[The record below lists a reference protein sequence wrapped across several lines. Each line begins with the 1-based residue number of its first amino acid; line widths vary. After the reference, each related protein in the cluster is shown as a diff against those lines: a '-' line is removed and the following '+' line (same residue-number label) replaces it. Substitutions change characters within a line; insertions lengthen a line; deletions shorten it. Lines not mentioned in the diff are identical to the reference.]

1 MLPWTRTSG
10 VVLPRRPELCQPPT
24 ASARVEAKLPSP
36 WARDHRPPWLLYE
49 QQQEVSEAERSFRNT
64 NHIFQSPAKTTVTT
78 HPASSTMQTAYQ
90 GRHLP
95 LPSQRPP
102 PPPSW
107 RPLHLP
113 FPLPTVVSLLSS
125 RSQLLGEAHPTHSKS
140 APPVT
145 ACLFGFCH
153 WSRPA

>member
-102 PPPSW
+102 PPPLLEAFALAIPSAYCG
-107 RPLHLP
+107 
-113 FPLPTVVSLLSS
+113 FPPVQQV
-125 RSQLLGEAHPTHSKS
+125 S
-140 APPVT
+140 APRRGPPDPLKISST
-145 ACLFGFCH
+145 RHSCLFGFCH